1 MDDSGAPNAF
11 ENDGYDEPGPESDE
25 ALTHALP
32 AAGTTASDVDAVA
45 LVARSHA
52 STSVKGDAPYN
63 VHVATNH
70 DGGVVAVVTTSG
82 RARVYERRGTDG
94 GLETATARDVE
105 VGCVVNECEFG
116 PREDPYSLVCACGD
130 GTVRVY
136 DARCG
141 DSRAVASFRAP
152 AGERDVCSATLG
164 GGATGSMIAAAV
176 GPHVVFF
183 DRRRQ
188 GADAS
193 HADMFRDAHS
203 EAVTRARFHP
213 ERRRELYTSSVDGLM
228 CAFDCSRAP
237 LNDEDALIAI
247 MSADA
252 AVNTIGFCRSG
263 ASGDERDAVWCATG
277 SMIAAAVGPHVVF
290 FDRRRQGADA
300 SHADMFRDAHS
311 EAVTRARFH
320 PERRRELYTSSVDG
334 LMCAFDCS
342 RAPLNDEDALIAI
355 MSADAA
361 VNTIG
366 FCRSG
371 ASGDERDAVWCAT
384 GVEEAHV
391 FVASSDR
398 RRVGVHL
405 AHLKNAREVA
415 RAATTN
421 SPRASSTAP
430 EFLAGVDYIVGVH
443 DGVAPGELFLSAGT
457 QAGVVGVFPL
467 VQGPSHA
474 RGTADF
480 ITLAPPVAVLRHGH
494 RDIVRCVAW
503 DANARASEPSRVP
516 LTCGED
522 SLVCAWTPGTNDD
535 AAPPPPVDRTRPPGR
550 RHSPY

>member
-1 MDDSGAPNAF
+1 MSRDDLVDDSGAPNAF

-32 AAGTTASDVDAVA
+32 AAGTMASDVDAVA

-52 STSVKGDAPYN
+52 STSRGGDAPYN

-82 RARVYERRGTDG
+82 RTRVYERRGTDG

-141 DSRAVASFRAP
+141 DSRAVASLSRAGGRTRRVQRDSGWRSDGVDDRGRGRAARGVFRQTAP
-152 AGERDVCSATLG
+152 RRGRVARGHVSRRALRG
-164 GGATGSMIAAAV
+164 G
-176 GPHVVFF
+176 
-183 DRRRQ
+183 
-188 GADAS
+188 DARAIS
-193 HADMFRDAHS
+193 SR
-203 EAVTRARFHP
+203 ETTRALHA
-213 ERRRELYTSSVDGLM
+213 ERRRT
-228 CAFDCSRAP
+228 
-237 LNDEDALIAI
+237 
-247 MSADA
+247 
-252 AVNTIGFCRSG
+252 
-263 ASGDERDAVWCATG
+263 
-277 SMIAAAVGPHVVF
+277 HVRVRLF
-290 FDRRRQGADA
+290 A
-300 SHADMFRDAHS
+300 
-311 EAVTRARFH
+311 
-320 PERRRELYTSSVDG
+320 
-334 LMCAFDCS
+334 

-405 AHLKNAREVA
+405 AHLKMRARWRA
-415 RAATTN
+415 RRR
-421 SPRASSTAP
+421 P
-430 EFLAGVDYIVGVH
+430 I
-443 DGVAPGELFLSAGT
+443 
-457 QAGVVGVFPL
+457 PL
-467 VQGPSHA
+467 
-474 RGTADF
+474 
-480 ITLAPPVAVLRHGH
+480 
-494 RDIVRCVAW
+494 
-503 DANARASEPSRVP
+503 
-516 LTCGED
+516 
-522 SLVCAWTPGTNDD
+522 
-535 AAPPPPVDRTRPPGR
+535 APPPPLQNS
-550 RHSPY
+550 SPASITSSACTTASPQANSF

>member
-1 MDDSGAPNAF
+1 MSRDDLVDDSGAPNAF

-32 AAGTTASDVDAVA
+32 AAGTMASDVDAVA

-252 AVNTIGFCRSG
+252 AVNTIGFCR
-263 ASGDERDAVWCATG
+263 T
-277 SMIAAAVGPHVVF
+277 
-290 FDRRRQGADA
+290 
-300 SHADMFRDAHS
+300 
-311 EAVTRARFH
+311 
-320 PERRRELYTSSVDG
+320 
-334 LMCAFDCS
+334 
-342 RAPLNDEDALIAI
+342 
-355 MSADAA
+355 
-361 VNTIG
+361 
-366 FCRSG
+366 G

>member
-1 MDDSGAPNAF
+1 MSRDDLVDDSGAPNAF

-45 LVARSHA
+45 LVARSQA
-52 STSVKGDAPYN
+52 STSGKGDAPYN

-263 ASGDERDAVWCATG
+263 ASGDERDAVWCL
-277 SMIAAAVGPHVVF
+277 S
-290 FDRRRQGADA
+290 
-300 SHADMFRDAHS
+300 
-311 EAVTRARFH
+311 
-320 PERRRELYTSSVDG
+320 
-334 LMCAFDCS
+334 
-342 RAPLNDEDALIAI
+342 LIHI
-355 MSADAA
+355 
-361 VNTIG
+361 
-366 FCRSG
+366 
-371 ASGDERDAVWCAT
+371 
-384 GVEEAHV
+384 
-391 FVASSDR
+391 
-398 RRVGVHL
+398 
-405 AHLKNAREVA
+405 
-415 RAATTN
+415 
-421 SPRASSTAP
+421 
-430 EFLAGVDYIVGVH
+430 
-443 DGVAPGELFLSAGT
+443 
-457 QAGVVGVFPL
+457 
-467 VQGPSHA
+467 
-474 RGTADF
+474 
-480 ITLAPPVAVLRHGH
+480 
-494 RDIVRCVAW
+494 
-503 DANARASEPSRVP
+503 
-516 LTCGED
+516 
-522 SLVCAWTPGTNDD
+522 
-535 AAPPPPVDRTRPPGR
+535 
-550 RHSPY
+550 

>member
-1 MDDSGAPNAF
+1 MRRAARRL
-11 ENDGYDEPGPESDE
+11 E
-25 ALTHALP
+25 AL
-32 AAGTTASDVDAVA
+32 
-45 LVARSHA
+45 
-52 STSVKGDAPYN
+52 
-63 VHVATNH
+63 
-70 DGGVVAVVTTSG
+70 
-82 RARVYERRGTDG
+82 
-94 GLETATARDVE
+94 
-105 VGCVVNECEFG
+105 
-116 PREDPYSLVCACGD
+116 
-130 GTVRVY
+130 
-136 DARCG
+136 
-141 DSRAVASFRAP
+141 
-152 AGERDVCSATLG
+152 
-164 GGATGSMIAAAV
+164 
-176 GPHVVFF
+176 
-183 DRRRQ
+183 
-188 GADAS
+188 
-193 HADMFRDAHS
+193 
-203 EAVTRARFHP
+203 
-213 ERRRELYTSSVDGLM
+213 
-228 CAFDCSRAP
+228 
-237 LNDEDALIAI
+237 
-247 MSADA
+247 
-252 AVNTIGFCRSG
+252 
-263 ASGDERDAVWCATG
+263 
-277 SMIAAAVGPHVVF
+277 
-290 FDRRRQGADA
+290 
-300 SHADMFRDAHS
+300 
-311 EAVTRARFH
+311 
-320 PERRRELYTSSVDG
+320 
-334 LMCAFDCS
+334 
-342 RAPLNDEDALIAI
+342 
-355 MSADAA
+355 
-361 VNTIG
+361 
-366 FCRSG
+366 
-371 ASGDERDAVWCAT
+371 SGDERDAVWCAT